1 MNPRVASTN
10 GLKIFSGTA
19 NPELAKKICEFLK
32 VPLGE
37 LMVSRFSEGEIRIKI
52 NEDVRGRDIFIV
64 QPTCPPVNDNVIELL
79 IMIDAFRRASA
90 RRITAVLPYYGY
102 ARQDRKDQPRVP
114 ITAKLMANIIT
125 TAGADRVLS
134 MDLHAQQ
141 IQGFFDIPVD
151 HLYALPVIVNYFR
164 QKNLKDLMVVS
175 PDVGGI
181 KMARSFA
188 KALGTDLAVVDKR
201 RWGPNEVEVMN
212 LIGEVKGRSVLIPDD
227 MISTGGSMVQAV
239 GAILKAG
246 ATEVYAC
253 CSHGIL
259 SGNAVQNLQ
268 NSPLK
273 EVVIT
278 DSIPLPPEKRASKIT
293 VLPVGP
299 LLGDAIMRIHN
310 EESISSLFENL
321 DPR

>member
-1 MNPRVASTN
+1 
-10 GLKIFSGTA
+10 
-19 NPELAKKICEFLK
+19 
-32 VPLGE
+32 
-37 LMVSRFSEGEIRIKI
+37 
-52 NEDVRGRDIFIV
+52 
-64 QPTCPPVNDNVIELL
+64 
-79 IMIDAFRRASA
+79 
-90 RRITAVLPYYGY
+90 
-102 ARQDRKDQPRVP
+102 
-114 ITAKLMANIIT
+114 
-125 TAGADRVLS
+125 

-151 HLYALPVIVNYFR
+151 HLYALPVIVNYIR
-164 QKNLKDLMVVS
+164 HKKLKDLMVVS

-181 KMARSFA
+181 KMARAFA
-188 KALGTDLAVVDKR
+188 KVLGTDLAVVDKR
-201 RWGPNEVEVMN
+201 RWGPNEVEAMN
-212 LIGEVKGRSVLIPDD
+212 LIGDVKGRSVLIPDD

-239 GAILKAG
+239 NAILKAG

-273 EVVIT
+273 EIVIT
-278 DSIPLPPEKRASKIT
+278 DSIPLPPEKQVGKIT

>member
-1 MNPRVASTN
+1 MNPRVAATN

-278 DSIPLPPEKRASKIT
+278 DSIPLPPEKRVPKIT